1 MDNSLKK
8 LLSQKIIETK
18 SKTAKLSI
26 DEIDTDKDG
35 HLDQWAKKIVYRQ
48 GRDGGAENGKEG
60 GVNKRKE
67 EYVMGQIDEIGRI
80 TDDSWEASVS

>member
-8 LLSQKIIETK
+8 LLSQKKIETK

-35 HLDQWAKKIVYRQ
+35 HLDQWA
-48 GRDGGAENGKEG
+48 
-60 GVNKRKE
+60 
-67 EYVMGQIDEIGRI
+67 
-80 TDDSWEASVS
+80 

>member
-8 LLSQKIIETK
+8 LLSQKIIEAK
-18 SKTAKLSI
+18 SKTAMLSI
-26 DEIDTDKDG
+26 DEIDTYKYG
-35 HLDQWAKKIVYRQ
+35 YLDEWAKEIVYRQ
-48 GRDGGAENGKEG
+48 GRDGGAEKGKEG

-80 TDDSWEASVS
+80 TYDSREASVS